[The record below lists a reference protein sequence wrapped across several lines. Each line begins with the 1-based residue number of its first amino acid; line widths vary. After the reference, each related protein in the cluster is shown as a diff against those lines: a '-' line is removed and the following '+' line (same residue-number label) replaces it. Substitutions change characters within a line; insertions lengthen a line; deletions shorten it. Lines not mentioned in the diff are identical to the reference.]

1 LTGISIHNCTIEAA
15 PDLAMEMN
23 STLNYLGRPWKEY
36 SRTVYMQS
44 YIGSLIHP
52 VGWLEWNGT
61 VGLDTLYYGEFE
73 NHGPGADTRMRVNW
87 PGYTLMNASQALNFT
102 VFNFTMGD
110 TWLPYTD
117 IPFSA
122 GLL

>member
-1 LTGISIHNCTIEAA
+1 MGSTHMSLELIISPT
-15 PDLAMEMN
+15 
-23 STLNYLGRPWKEY
+23 
-36 SRTVYMQS
+36 
-44 YIGSLIHP
+44 GSLIHP

-61 VGLDTLYYGEFE
+61 DGLDTLYYGEFE

>member
-1 LTGISIHNCTIEAA
+1 
-15 PDLAMEMN
+15 
-23 STLNYLGRPWKEY
+23 
-36 SRTVYMQS
+36 MQS
-44 YIGSLIHP
+44 YIGNLIHP
-52 VGWLEWNGT
+52 VGWLEWDGT
-61 VGLDTLYYGEFE
+61 FGLDTLYYGEFE
-73 NHGPGADTRMRVNW
+73 NRGPGADTRMRVNW

-102 VFNFTMGD
+102 VFNFTIGD